1 MISIIDS
8 GKLVNTDVSPMV
20 PRSCEMVGLS
30 TDTKPTGVSVGNGWS
45 YIEMD
50 TGKVFFYNAEDEEWL
65 EFAGSGGG
73 GGQGG
78 NNVLVVNMVIS
89 GNTATL
95 DKTWQEIYDAP
106 FAVISAVFGEN
117 NKVFYN
123 IVAVA
128 YEDGPDSYVVTAV
141 QAGYTHESELVFES
155 STASGYPS
163 ATDG

>member
-45 YIEMD
+45 FIEMD

-73 GGQGG
+73 GQGDCEDMNQRHQAAEG
-78 NNVLVVNMVIS
+78 KK
-89 GNTATL
+89 AE
-95 DKTWQEIYDAP
+95 QEIKDLKTQLAKL
-106 FAVISAVFGEN
+106 SC
-117 NKVFYN
+117 
-123 IVAVA
+123 
-128 YEDGPDSYVVTAV
+128 
-141 QAGYTHESELVFES
+141 Q
-155 STASGYPS
+155 
-163 ATDG
+163 

>member
-45 YIEMD
+45 FIEMD
-50 TGKVFFYNAEDEEWL
+50 TGKIYFYEAEDEEWL

-78 NNVLVVNMVIS
+78 NDMLVITFNDDTGVCD
-89 GNTATL
+89 TA
-95 DKTWQEIYDAP
+95 WSAIRDAL
-106 FAVISAVFGEN
+106 AAGKRVVYLYTDTQSAVQIAQQEVILAVTHLNSKYQVYSGAPATDPAIAEADTEN
-117 NKVFYN
+117 
-123 IVAVA
+123 
-128 YEDGPDSYVVTAV
+128 
-141 QAGYTHESELVFES
+141 
-155 STASGYPS
+155 GYPV
-163 ATDG
+163 ANWG

>member
-45 YIEMD
+45 FIEMD
-50 TGKVFFYNAEDEEWL
+50 TGKVFFYNAEDNEWL

-78 NNVLVVNMVIS
+78 SNVLIVNYDV
-89 GNTATL
+89 TTQAL
-95 DKTWQEIYDAP
+95 DKTWKEIHDAEY
-106 FAVISAVFGEN
+106 AVITGAAGGDKFVIYIAGFHAGGGLYDVNAYSPYYEEGAVGFDWMAFKTNSEN
-117 NKVFYN
+117 
-123 IVAVA
+123 
-128 YEDGPDSYVVTAV
+128 
-141 QAGYTHESELVFES
+141 
-155 STASGYPS
+155 GYPVLDS
-163 ATDG
+163 GD

>member
-8 GKLVNTDVSPMV
+8 GKLVNTDMSPMV

-45 YIEMD
+45 FIEMD

-78 NNVLVVNMVIS
+78 SNVLVVNCDTS
-89 GNTATL
+89 TYTL
-95 DKTWQEIYDAP
+95 DKTWKEIHDAE
-106 FAVISAVFGEN
+106 FAVIRVEVSGGSTQFAYIDSVQHVESYSITAH
-117 NKVFYN
+117 V
-123 IVAVA
+123 VAVNGTISLMA
-128 YEDGPDSYVVTAV
+128 FLATA
-141 QAGYTHESELVFES
+141 EN
-155 STASGYPS
+155 GYPV
-163 ATDG
+163 AQMGD

>member
-45 YIEMD
+45 IIEMD

-73 GGQGG
+73 GQGG
-78 NNVLVVNMVIS
+78 SNVLIVEM
-89 GNTATL
+89 NTVTSTL
-95 DKTWQEIYDAP
+95 DKTWSEILAAP
-106 FAVISAVFGEN
+106 YAVVVIAPDEN
-117 NKVFYN
+117 TKQWMN
-123 IVAVA
+123 I
-128 YEDGPDSYVVTAV
+128 TAV
-141 QAGYTHESELVFES
+141 EFLDAQYSVTVMVDGGSLVFIAE
-155 STASGYPS
+155 TADGYPVMQG
-163 ATDG
+163 T

>member
-8 GKLVNTDVSPMV
+8 GKLVNTEVSPMV

-45 YIEMD
+45 FIEMD

-78 NNVLVVNMVIS
+78 SNVLVVNYDVTTQS
-89 GNTATL
+89 L
-95 DKTWQEIYDAP
+95 DKTWQQIFDAP
-106 FAVISAVFGEN
+106 FAVIKFEQGNDRVNYYIAKMTVVGS
-117 NKVFYN
+117 
-123 IVAVA
+123 I
-128 YEDGPDSYVVTAV
+128 YVVIV
-141 QAGYTHESELVFES
+141 FEESESGISELVFVTDS
-155 STASGYPS
+155 ADGYPVVES
-163 ATDG
+163 D